1 MSETYIRQYP
11 SGFRGARR
19 VALALLVGLLVAV
32 AGCESKPTPKSVAAA
47 GPRLDGSSP
56 TAQAPISNTDP
67 CAMRLHDLCGPLLM
81 YYRQHQALPQR
92 LEELKD
98 GPSFGADVELTCP
111 VSKQPYVY
119 NAFGLPN
126 AEGTERVVI
135 YDATPAHSGF
145 RWASS
150 IIEPKD
156 ATAPLVT
163 KVIALPETQFHLN
176 IPVK

>member
-1 MSETYIRQYP
+1 MSETYVRQYR
-11 SGFRGARR
+11 SGFRGARG
-19 VALALLVGLLVAV
+19 ASLGLLVGVMVAV
-32 AGCESKPTPKSVAAA
+32 AGCESKPTSNAAPA
-47 GPRLDGSSP
+47 GPRLDGSAP

-67 CAMRLHDLCGPLLM
+67 CAMRLHDLCAPLLM
-81 YYRQHQALPQR
+81 YYRLHQALPQR

-98 GPSFGADVELTCP
+98 VPSFGADVELTCP

-119 NAFGLPN
+119 NAFGLAN
-126 AEGTERVVI
+126 ADRTERVVI

-145 RWASS
+145 RWAIS
-150 IIEPKD
+150 IIEPQD

-163 KVIALPETQFHLN
+163 KVIAMPETQFHLT